1 MAVFPMNFST
11 NQFLF
16 GIILLR
22 PPLFITLLLSGLFML
37 INIAAL
43 YFYLDYEFI
52 AAVQIVVY
60 VGGIV
65 VLILF
70 ALFLTHQAADDLP
83 SVPVGRMF
91 FSLLACLFGLG
102 FAYALLLA
110 HQFPE
115 TGNAPVKLT
124 VAYLGK
130 QMLNYGTG
138 GFVLPFE
145 VVSILLLAA
154 MVGCIAIALRT
165 RKKNEQT
172 NS

>member
-1 MAVFPMNFST
+1 MGASEFFFYLFAAMILVFGALTVTSKKIFRSAIYL
-11 NQFLF
+11 LF
-16 GIILLR
+16 
-22 PPLFITLLLSGLFML
+22 TL

-83 SVPVGRMF
+83 AAPVSRMF

-102 FAYALLLA
+102 FAYTLLLM
-110 HQFPE
+110 HQFPDRVA
-115 TGNAPVKLT
+115 APASLT

-130 QMLNYGTG
+130 QMLNYGSG

-165 RKKNEQT
+165 RKNA
-172 NS
+172 